1 MIWLRR
7 STDDKAILA
16 KLEADYE
23 ASRND
28 PAKRKTG
35 GNSMM
40 ARLEALQK
48 EQERLQKQQQQRNK

>member
-23 ASRND
+23 ANRND
-28 PAKRKTG
+28 PTKRKQG

-48 EQERLQKQQQQRNK
+48 EQERLQKQQRK